1 MNNNKYLLRIC
12 PVCNNKVEI
21 VKGDDAG
28 FFIVC
33 SKCCMSYGVAP
44 GLTRPGSL
52 TINGDFETEDEL
64 INEWNNAVE
73 IYS

>member
-1 MNNNKYLLRIC
+1 MRIC

-21 VKGDDAG
+21 VKGDDVG
-28 FFIVC
+28 YWITC
-33 SKCCMSYGVAP
+33 SKCCMSYGIAIS
-44 GLTRPGSL
+44 LTRPGSL
-52 TINGDFETEDEL
+52 SINGDFETEDEI